1 MELIGTLLNDRYKI
15 ADELGEGGMATVYR
29 AIDNR
34 LQREV
39 AIKILHP
46 HLAKDVELCQR
57 FQQEASIAAKLEHE
71 NIVKIYDFGLHTDG
85 RAFIVSELI
94 RGENYHV
101 MQTERFKKESKPFD
115 PLFCAMVCEEVC
127 KALLAAHT
135 LKYVHRDVKP
145 DNIMINDDGWV
156 KLTDFGIAKNVGT
169 SITLVGHF
177 LGSPSYSSPEQVQGK
192 QVDFRSDIFSLG
204 VILYESITGRLP
216 FNGNSASEVMIKI
229 CQGQYTPIGK
239 VKNNLAPELEN
250 IITKSLNTLKEDRF
264 NSTESVLESLR
275 SFLAVHEIYNS
286 RAGIES
292 YLNDPDQF
300 LKAHAKTQRRV
311 ALAQPEEIENKNQE
325 IRISDPEIKTV
336 EKKLAEKAEISLEIS
351 KQNIKKINAE
361 PEKEIKK
368 DSPKEIAADFRT
380 TRNVKPNKNNMARQ
394 DYGRNTLNS
403 TPRTQQNST
412 FPWLLIFSITAVA
425 AIFLLIMINV
435 NSNREKQS
443 QREEANTKRT
453 ESAKI
458 AAVAKQ
464 KTNKTE
470 SAMRSE
476 SRPEIKAEFR
486 SEPKSE
492 PKYEPRQ
499 EQKIEKQEA
508 KPEFRAEPK
517 PEPKREARQ
526 EAKPETRPEIKI
538 EPKTRRE
545 NAAPLQNSV
554 SVPPPNISPPKQET
568 PDTTKF
574 TVTTIPMGAPLFI
587 DEARAIEF
595 SKQGAIRTFDIKP
608 GPHIVTLKRFE
619 YLGVKYGEIS
629 KKIFVEPGRTLN
641 IGLLKMLPIRTLSVF
656 IGGPGVIARING
668 DPYPMTGKAVVLN
681 LPEGKVDVEARAT
694 NGRTLRRI
702 IDLKGDNFSLN
713 TSLE

>member
-71 NIVKIYDFGLHTDG
+71 NIVKIYDYGLHTDG

-94 RGENYHV
+94 RGQNYHI

-127 KALLAAHT
+127 KGLLAAHI

-145 DNIMINDDGWV
+145 DNIMVNEDGWV

-250 IITKSLNTLKEDRF
+250 IITKSLKTLKEDRF

-275 SFLAVHEIYNS
+275 SFLAAHEIYNS

-292 YLNDPDQF
+292 YLKDPDQF
-300 LKAHAKTQRRV
+300 LKAHAKTQRSV
-311 ALAQPEEIENKNQE
+311 AMAQPAEPEIKKQE
-325 IRISDPEIKTV
+325 IRISDSENQSV
-336 EKKLAEKAEISLEIS
+336 DKKFMSKSEVSLDTS
-351 KQNIKKINAE
+351 KQNIKNILLE
-361 PEKEIKK
+361 QEKEIKK
-368 DSPKEIAADFRT
+368 DTPKEIAADFRS
-380 TRNVKPNKNNMARQ
+380 TRNVKPIKNNIPRL

-425 AIFLLIMINV
+425 AIFLLIIINA
-435 NSNREKQS
+435 NSNKEKQS

-464 KTNKTE
+464 KMNKIE
-470 SAMRSE
+470 STARSDA
-476 SRPEIKAEFR
+476 RPEIKVD
-486 SEPKSE
+486 SKSE
-492 PKYEPRQ
+492 PKYEARQ
-499 EQKIEKQEA
+499 EL
-508 KPEFRAEPK
+508 RAEPK

-526 EAKPETRPEIKI
+526 EQKPEARAEKSELKTDTRPEIKI
-538 EPKTRRE
+538 EPKTRRD

-554 SVPPPNISPPKQET
+554 AVPPTNATPPKLET
-568 PDTTKF
+568 ADTTKF

-587 DEARAIEF
+587 DEVRSLEL
-595 SKQGAIRTFDIKP
+595 SKQGSVRTFEIKP
-608 GPHIVTLKRFE
+608 GPHIITLKKFE

-629 KKIFVEPGRTLN
+629 KKIFVEPGKTVN
-641 IGLLKMLPIRTLSVF
+641 IGVLKMLPIRTLSVF